1 MAVNIEKRREVK
13 EVIDELKK
21 FNIEAEKLIEQL
33 PTTDDKILAKL
44 NLLFNSLP
52 VLLNTKTTIE
62 KGSLLY
68 EQAVGKAISLRER
81 YNYRLT
87 NGTLRKVVR
96 Q

>member
-1 MAVNIEKRREVK
+1 MAVNIEKRRNVK

-33 PTTDDKILAKL
+33 PTIDDKILAKL
-44 NLLFNSLP
+44 DLLFNSLP

-87 NGTLRKVVR
+87 NGKLRKVMG